1 MTPTDL
7 TGTERAVLIV
17 LMAESRP
24 VANPELATLGP
35 ALDKPGR
42 DKLNALGLI
51 ESERIKGRYV
61 HELTDRGWALCRD
74 IVAAGPPPRSTGPA
88 KTLYTVLGALGRY
101 LQRSEVSLAELFW
114 PAEAETSEDETP
126 GRETLED
133 RVRAAYARL
142 APRPGGWVR
151 LAELRAAKRMNGATD
166 YLPIMADCHRAL
178 GQPQQAI
185 KLAQSPSVANFAAP
199 AKAEM
204 TIVEAGARRDM
215 GQLDAALRV
224 LEQAPLMNKSRE
236 PWVVRLRYAYA
247 DTLEAAGRPTEALT
261 WFHRT
266 DAIDAEE
273 LTDAAARAASLESAS
288 E

>member
-24 VANPELATLGP
+24 VANPELAALGP

-51 ESERIKGRYV
+51 ESERVKGRYV

-114 PAEAETSEDETP
+114 PAETSEAETPEAETREAETP
-126 GRETLED
+126 EAETLED
-133 RVRAAYARL
+133 RVRVAYARL

-151 LAELRAAKRMNGATD
+151 LAELRAA
-166 YLPIMADCHRAL
+166 L
-178 GQPQQAI
+178 GD
-185 KLAQSPSVANFAAP
+185 
-199 AKAEM
+199 
-204 TIVEAGARRDM
+204 ARGD
-215 GQLDAALRV
+215 V
-224 LEQAPLMNKSRE
+224 
-236 PWVVRLRYAYA
+236 
-247 DTLEAAGRPTEALT
+247 DTALT
-261 WFHRT
+261 ALSR
-266 DAIDAEE
+266 APGVSVIPEE
-273 LTDAAARAASLESAS
+273 DQKKLTPDDRAAAVMIGDRPKHLIAIEA
-288 E
+288 

>member
-24 VANPELATLGP
+24 VANPELAALGP

-51 ESERIKGRYV
+51 ESERVKGRYV

-114 PAEAETSEDETP
+114 PAEASEAETP
-126 GRETLED
+126 QDRTLED
-133 RVRAAYARL
+133 RVRVAYARL

-151 LAELRAAKRMNGATD
+151 LAELRAV
-166 YLPIMADCHRAL
+166 L
-178 GQPQQAI
+178 GD
-185 KLAQSPSVANFAAP
+185 
-199 AKAEM
+199 
-204 TIVEAGARRDM
+204 ARGD
-215 GQLDAALRV
+215 V
-224 LEQAPLMNKSRE
+224 
-236 PWVVRLRYAYA
+236 
-247 DTLEAAGRPTEALT
+247 DTALT
-261 WFHRT
+261 ALSR
-266 DAIDAEE
+266 APGVSVIPEE
-273 LTDAAARAASLESAS
+273 DQKKLTPDDRAAAVMIGDRPKHLIAIEA
-288 E
+288 

>member
-1 MTPTDL
+1 MSVTPTDL

-114 PAEAETSEDETP
+114 PAETSEAEPPEAETPEA
-126 GRETLED
+126 ETLED
-133 RVRAAYARL
+133 RVRVAYARL

-151 LAELRAAKRMNGATD
+151 LAELRAA
-166 YLPIMADCHRAL
+166 L
-178 GQPQQAI
+178 GD
-185 KLAQSPSVANFAAP
+185 
-199 AKAEM
+199 
-204 TIVEAGARRDM
+204 ARGD
-215 GQLDAALRV
+215 V
-224 LEQAPLMNKSRE
+224 
-236 PWVVRLRYAYA
+236 
-247 DTLEAAGRPTEALT
+247 DTALT
-261 WFHRT
+261 ALSR
-266 DAIDAEE
+266 APGVSVIPEE
-273 LTDAAARAASLESAS
+273 DQKKLTPDDRAAAVMIGDRPKHLIAIEA
-288 E
+288 

>member
-24 VANPELATLGP
+24 VANPELAALGP

-51 ESERIKGRYV
+51 ESERVKGRYV

-114 PAEAETSEDETP
+114 PAETSEAETPEAETREAETP
-126 GRETLED
+126 EAETLED
-133 RVRAAYARL
+133 RVRVAYARL

-151 LAELRAAKRMNGATD
+151 LAELRAA
-166 YLPIMADCHRAL
+166 L
-178 GQPQQAI
+178 GD
-185 KLAQSPSVANFAAP
+185 
-199 AKAEM
+199 
-204 TIVEAGARRDM
+204 ARGD
-215 GQLDAALRV
+215 V
-224 LEQAPLMNKSRE
+224 
-236 PWVVRLRYAYA
+236 
-247 DTLEAAGRPTEALT
+247 DTALT
-261 WFHRT
+261 ALSRT
-266 DAIDAEE
+266 PGVSVIPEE
-273 LTDAAARAASLESAS
+273 DQKKLTPDDRAAAVMIGDRPKHLIAIEA
-288 E
+288 

>member
-24 VANPELATLGP
+24 VANPELAALGP

-51 ESERIKGRYV
+51 ESERVKGRYV

-114 PAEAETSEDETP
+114 PAETSEAETPQD
-126 GRETLED
+126 RTLED
-133 RVRAAYARL
+133 RVRVAYARL

-151 LAELRAAKRMNGATD
+151 LAELRAA
-166 YLPIMADCHRAL
+166 
-178 GQPQQAI
+178 
-185 KLAQSPSVANFAAP
+185 
-199 AKAEM
+199 
-204 TIVEAGARRDM
+204 
-215 GQLDAALRV
+215 LDD
-224 LEQAPLMNKSRE
+224 
-236 PWVVRLRYAYA
+236 VRGDV
-247 DTLEAAGRPTEALT
+247 DTALT
-261 WFHRT
+261 ALSR
-266 DAIDAEE
+266 APGVSVIPEE
-273 LTDAAARAASLESAS
+273 DQKKLTPDDRAAAVLIGDRPKHLIAIEA
-288 E
+288 

>member
-1 MTPTDL
+1 VTPTDL

-101 LQRSEVSLAELFW
+101 LQRSEASLAELFW
-114 PAEAETSEDETP
+114 PAEASEAETP
-126 GRETLED
+126 EAETPETETPED
-133 RVRAAYARL
+133 RVRVAYARL
-142 APRPGGWVR
+142 TPRPGGWVR
-151 LAELRAAKRMNGATD
+151 LAELRAA
-166 YLPIMADCHRAL
+166 
-178 GQPQQAI
+178 
-185 KLAQSPSVANFAAP
+185 
-199 AKAEM
+199 
-204 TIVEAGARRDM
+204 
-215 GQLDAALRV
+215 
-224 LEQAPLMNKSRE
+224 LEDPRGD
-236 PWVVRLRYAYA
+236 V
-247 DTLEAAGRPTEALT
+247 DTALT
-261 WFHRT
+261 ALSR
-266 DAIDAEE
+266 APGVSVIPEE
-273 LTDAAARAASLESAS
+273 DQKKLTPDDRAAAVMIGDRPKHLIAIEA
-288 E
+288 

>member
-24 VANPELATLGP
+24 VANPELAALGP

-114 PAEAETSEDETP
+114 PAEAETFEDETP

-151 LAELRAAKRMNGATD
+151 LAELRAA
-166 YLPIMADCHRAL
+166 L
-178 GQPQQAI
+178 GD
-185 KLAQSPSVANFAAP
+185 
-199 AKAEM
+199 
-204 TIVEAGARRDM
+204 ARGD
-215 GQLDAALRV
+215 V
-224 LEQAPLMNKSRE
+224 
-236 PWVVRLRYAYA
+236 
-247 DTLEAAGRPTEALT
+247 DTALT
-261 WFHRT
+261 ALSR
-266 DAIDAEE
+266 APGVSVIPEE
-273 LTDAAARAASLESAS
+273 DQKKLTPDDRAAAVMIGDRPKHLIAIEA
-288 E
+288 

>member
-1 MTPTDL
+1 MSVTPTDL

-24 VANPELATLGP
+24 VANPELAALGP

-51 ESERIKGRYV
+51 ESERVKGRYV

-114 PAEAETSEDETP
+114 PAETSEAETPQD
-126 GRETLED
+126 RTLED
-133 RVRAAYARL
+133 RVRVAYARL

-151 LAELRAAKRMNGATD
+151 LAELRAALD
-166 YLPIMADCHRAL
+166 D
-178 GQPQQAI
+178 
-185 KLAQSPSVANFAAP
+185 
-199 AKAEM
+199 
-204 TIVEAGARRDM
+204 ARGD
-215 GQLDAALRV
+215 V
-224 LEQAPLMNKSRE
+224 
-236 PWVVRLRYAYA
+236 
-247 DTLEAAGRPTEALT
+247 DTALT
-261 WFHRT
+261 ALSR
-266 DAIDAEE
+266 APGVSVIPEE
-273 LTDAAARAASLESAS
+273 DQKKLTPDDRAAAVLIGDRPKHLIAIEA
-288 E
+288 

>member
-114 PAEAETSEDETP
+114 PAEDETP
-126 GRETLED
+126 EAETLED

-151 LAELRAAKRMNGATD
+151 LAELRAA
-166 YLPIMADCHRAL
+166 L
-178 GQPQQAI
+178 GD
-185 KLAQSPSVANFAAP
+185 
-199 AKAEM
+199 
-204 TIVEAGARRDM
+204 ARGD
-215 GQLDAALRV
+215 V
-224 LEQAPLMNKSRE
+224 
-236 PWVVRLRYAYA
+236 
-247 DTLEAAGRPTEALT
+247 DTALT
-261 WFHRT
+261 ALSR
-266 DAIDAEE
+266 APGVSVIPEE
-273 LTDAAARAASLESAS
+273 DQKKLTPDDRAAAVMIGDRPKHLIAIEA
-288 E
+288 

>member
-24 VANPELATLGP
+24 VANPELAALGP

-42 DKLNALGLI
+42 DKLNALGLL
-51 ESERIKGRYV
+51 ESERVKGRYV

-114 PAEAETSEDETP
+114 PAEASEAETP
-126 GRETLED
+126 EAETLED
-133 RVRAAYARL
+133 RVRVAYARL

-151 LAELRAAKRMNGATD
+151 LAELRAA
-166 YLPIMADCHRAL
+166 L
-178 GQPQQAI
+178 GD
-185 KLAQSPSVANFAAP
+185 
-199 AKAEM
+199 
-204 TIVEAGARRDM
+204 ARGD
-215 GQLDAALRV
+215 V
-224 LEQAPLMNKSRE
+224 
-236 PWVVRLRYAYA
+236 
-247 DTLEAAGRPTEALT
+247 DTALT
-261 WFHRT
+261 ALSRT
-266 DAIDAEE
+266 PGVSVIPEE
-273 LTDAAARAASLESAS
+273 DQKKLTPDDRAAAVMIGDRPKHLIAIEA
-288 E
+288 

>member
-24 VANPELATLGP
+24 VANPELAALGP

-114 PAEAETSEDETP
+114 PAEAETFEDETP
-126 GRETLED
+126 GGATPED

-151 LAELRAAKRMNGATD
+151 LAELRAA
-166 YLPIMADCHRAL
+166 L
-178 GQPQQAI
+178 GD
-185 KLAQSPSVANFAAP
+185 
-199 AKAEM
+199 
-204 TIVEAGARRDM
+204 ARGD
-215 GQLDAALRV
+215 V
-224 LEQAPLMNKSRE
+224 
-236 PWVVRLRYAYA
+236 
-247 DTLEAAGRPTEALT
+247 DTALT
-261 WFHRT
+261 ALSR
-266 DAIDAEE
+266 APGVSVIPEE
-273 LTDAAARAASLESAS
+273 DQKKLTPDDRAAAVMIGDRPKHLIAIEA
-288 E
+288 

>member
-151 LAELRAAKRMNGATD
+151 LAELRAA
-166 YLPIMADCHRAL
+166 L
-178 GQPQQAI
+178 GD
-185 KLAQSPSVANFAAP
+185 
-199 AKAEM
+199 
-204 TIVEAGARRDM
+204 ARGD
-215 GQLDAALRV
+215 V
-224 LEQAPLMNKSRE
+224 
-236 PWVVRLRYAYA
+236 
-247 DTLEAAGRPTEALT
+247 DTALT
-261 WFHRT
+261 ALSR
-266 DAIDAEE
+266 APGVSVIPEE
-273 LTDAAARAASLESAS
+273 DQKKLTPDDRAAAVMIGDRPKHLIAIEA
-288 E
+288 